1 MKDSDRI
8 LLDGLRATVCADVPQ
23 DHWDLVVK
31 ATEEAGD
38 VRLVDGYAGTVL
50 HDAIEKAKKKRN
62 KIQTVMGE
70 FKEGKLE
77 SSSGEKVTNP
87 KQAIAIALSEQRR
100 AKKKKVKKSDVEVEK
115 ASFSSRS
122 EAGRYAAEQRWK
134 DHVKRE
140 PSGGQLKYS
149 RAGDIPEDLRRAL
162 FRWMDPDGPQTS
174 ADALRALVSGG
185 VLTPDMLNNNDREL
199 LGYPPLQGKRQ
210 QLPKGYMEAE
220 AKTDSKPF
228 LDLTD
233 VDPQG
238 KMEAGAKPAKAP
250 KESASP
256 ETVKRIKEGDLSE
269 IADVIRRDLRA
280 QGKKVPFGAQPYL
293 DAMSSLGSITEKYGE
308 DSGSSIVAYLLSNLT
323 SYKGAIAREVKA
335 ELNRRFKEEGRKI
348 DARQAAY
355 DTWARA

>member
-23 DHWDLVVK
+23 EQWDLVVK
-31 ATEEAGD
+31 ATEDAGD
-38 VRLVDGYAGTVL
+38 VRLVDGYAGTML

-77 SSSGEKVTNP
+77 SSSGEKVTSP

-100 AKKKKVKKSDVEVEK
+100 AKKKIKKSDAEVEK
-115 ASFSSRS
+115 GRFSSRS
-122 EAGRYAAEQRWK
+122 EAARYAANMRWRGAGT
-134 DHVKRE
+134 DAEIQAAHEARMAGNARRSE
-140 PSGGQLKYS
+140 SARHAANTRWHGSAYS
-149 RAGDIPEDLRRAL
+149 D
-162 FRWMDPDGPQTS
+162 
-174 ADALRALVSGG
+174 
-185 VLTPDMLNNNDREL
+185 N
-199 LGYPPLQGKRQ
+199 
-210 QLPKGYMEAE
+210 
-220 AKTDSKPF
+220 AKKPF

-256 ETVKRIKEGDLSE
+256 EIVKRIKEGDLSE

-293 DAMSSLGSITEKYGE
+293 DAMSSLGSITDKYFE

-323 SYKGAIAREVKA
+323 SYKGATAREVKA
-335 ELNRRFKEEGRKI
+335 ELNRRFKEEMRK
-348 DARQAAY
+348 A
-355 DTWARA
+355 

>member
-1 MKDSDRI
+1 MYHRWVMRDSDRV
-8 LLDGLRATVCADVPQ
+8 LLDGLRATVLADVSQ
-23 DHWDLVVK
+23 EHWDLVEK
-31 ATEEAGD
+31 AVEEAGD
-38 VRLVDGYAGTVL
+38 VRLVEGYAGTL
-50 HDAIEKAKKKRN
+50 LFDAIEKAKKKRN

-100 AKKKKVKKSDVEVEK
+100 AKKKKVKKSDEDVEK

-134 DHVKRE
+134 DHVSSR
-140 PSGGQLKYS
+140 PNSAGGSGS
-149 RAGDIPEDLRRAL
+149 
-162 FRWMDPDGPQTS
+162 
-174 ADALRALVSGG
+174 
-185 VLTPDMLNNNDREL
+185 
-199 LGYPPLQGKRQ
+199 
-210 QLPKGYMEAE
+210 PK
-220 AKTDSKPF
+220 KPF

-238 KMEAGAKPAKAP
+238 KMEAGAKPTKAG
-250 KESASP
+250 KEPAP
-256 ETVKRIKEGDLSE
+256 AETVKRIKEGDLSD
-269 IADVIRRDLRA
+269 IAGVIRQDLRA

-293 DAMSSLGSITEKYGE
+293 DALSSLGDISENYGE

-323 SYKGAIAREVKA
+323 SYKGAVAREVKA
-335 ELNRRFKEEGRKI
+335 ELNRRFKEEGRRV